1 MEFRSNNHLKRHFK
15 LHSGEKSYSCS
26 VCGKAFIQKSNYVQ
40 HLAVHREDKPF
51 KCSECGKGFSY
62 KCSLKMH
69 VELHRKKL
77 GKLVG
82 SE

>member
-1 MEFRSNNHLKRHFK
+1 
-15 LHSGEKSYSCS
+15 

-69 VELHRKKL
+69 VDVHRKKSVKVAE
-77 GKLVG
+77 GK
-82 SE
+82 

>member
-1 MEFRSNNHLKRHFK
+1 
-15 LHSGEKSYSCS
+15 
-26 VCGKAFIQKSNYVQ
+26 
-40 HLAVHREDKPF
+40 VHREDKPF

-77 GKLVG
+77 DKLVD
-82 SE
+82 SK